1 LNPLLPTT
9 VAVRPLL
16 ALLCLL
22 CFPYP
27 PVLHASDVAVPA
39 RTPWQMAL
47 GFDYNEASENFTRLQ
62 AAFPADARIAIAR
75 AATLLVRQP
84 RTADNIRTARSLLEA
99 VATRSATFAGASVDE
114 TVLAAYLAARIDQ
127 DHLEPPREAMAR
139 AAYETILRDHPGHRL
154 AGQAAV
160 QLSLLD
166 AWSEPRLPAA
176 GAIARIAA
184 RLPGAASHP
193 EAARELHFILAR
205 LEWEGRRN
213 ARAAVVHLQA
223 GRAIGYESPFRN
235 AEVDLMIGNLARG
248 EGDATTA
255 ITHYR
260 AFLEGKRRD
269 VRASTVRRYLAELE
283 TEAIRHEVAKIP

>member
-1 LNPLLPTT
+1 M
-9 VAVRPLL
+9 RPLL

-27 PVLHASDVAVPA
+27 PVLHASDAAAPA

-47 GFDYNEASENFTRLQ
+47 GFEYNEAAENFDRLQ
-62 AAFPADARIAIAR
+62 AVSPADARIAIAR

-99 VATRSATFAGASVDE
+99 VAMRSATFAGASVDE

-127 DHLEPPREAMAR
+127 DHLEPPRLAMAR

-166 AWSEPRLPAA
+166 AWGEPRLSPA
-176 GAIARIAA
+176 GAIARITA
-184 RLPGAASHP
+184 RLPGAAPHP
-193 EAARELHFILAR
+193 EAARELYFILAR
-205 LEWEGRRN
+205 LEWEGCRN
-213 ARAAVVHLQA
+213 AHAAVAHLQA

-235 AEVDLMIGNLARG
+235 AEVDLMIANLARG
-248 EGDATTA
+248 VNDKTTA
-255 ITHYR
+255 IAHYR

-269 VRASTVRRYLAELE
+269 IRASTVRRYLAELE
-283 TEAIRHEVAKIP
+283 QEEHLREAVGIVMP